1 VMARGMSLTLLPDA
15 MAISRL
21 DAEAPL
27 PAWAVAAPWWSITR
41 TGDELSVVC
50 AEIHVPSDVT
60 ASRGWRALKFDGP
73 LPLDQTGI
81 LASVT
86 APLAAAHI
94 SVFALATFSTDFVL
108 IPAAQQRAAIDAL
121 ERAGHAVLSDY

>member
-1 VMARGMSLTLLPDA
+1 MARGMSLTLLAQP
-15 MAISRL
+15 MAICHL
-21 DAEAPL
+21 DATAPVPSWALEAD
-27 PAWAVAAPWWSITR
+27 WWSVTR
-41 TGDELSVVC
+41 TGEELSVVC
-50 AEIHVPSDVT
+50 AESRVPAGVAS
-60 ASRGWRALKFDGP
+60 SRGWRALKFDGP

-86 APLAAAHI
+86 GPLAGARI

-121 ERAGHAVLSDY
+121 ERAGHSVHSQGY

>member
-1 VMARGMSLTLLPDA
+1 MARGMSLTLLPDA

-27 PAWAVAAPWWSITR
+27 PAWAVSAPWWSITR

-50 AEIHVPSDVT
+50 AEVHVPADVA

-86 APLAAAHI
+86 APLAAARV

-108 IPAAQQRAAIDAL
+108 IPAAQQPAAISAL
-121 ERAGHAVLSDY
+121 ERAGHAVRSQGY

>member
-1 VMARGMSLTLLPDA
+1 MARGMSLTLLPDA

-81 LASVT
+81 LSSVT
-86 APLAAAHI
+86 SPLAAAHI
-94 SVFALATFSTDFVL
+94 SVFVIATFDTDYVL
-108 IPAAQQRAAIDAL
+108 IPEAQQRDAFVAL
-121 ERAGHAVLSDY
+121 ERAGHSVISL

>member
-1 VMARGMSLTLLPDA
+1 

-21 DAEAPL
+21 EAQAPL
-27 PAWAVAAPWWSITR
+27 PDWALAAPWWSITR

-50 AEIHVPSDVT
+50 AEVHVPSSVA

-86 APLAAAHI
+86 GPLAVAHV

-121 ERAGHAVLSDY
+121 ERAGHAVLSLGY

>member
-1 VMARGMSLTLLPDA
+1 MARGMSLTLLPDA

-21 DAEAPL
+21 DAAAPL
-27 PAWAVAAPWWSITR
+27 PAWAVDAPWWSITR

-50 AEIHVPSDVT
+50 AEVHVPAGVA

-86 APLAAAHI
+86 APLAAARV

-108 IPAAQQRAAIDAL
+108 IPAAQQPAAIDAL
-121 ERAGHAVLSDY
+121 ERAGHAVRSQGY

>member
-1 VMARGMSLTLLPDA
+1 MSRRLKLSLLQETC
-15 MAISRL
+15 AICRL
-21 DAEAPL
+21 APGS
-27 PAWAVAAPWWSITR
+27 PIPSWVQSGDYWSITR
-41 TGDELSVVC
+41 TPEELSVV
-50 AEIHVPSDVT
+50 VPEAQVPQGVT
-60 ASRGWRALKFDGP
+60 ASRGWRALRFAGP

>member
-1 VMARGMSLTLLPDA
+1 MARGMSLTLLPDA

-50 AEIHVPSDVT
+50 AEAHVPTGVT

-86 APLAAAHI
+86 TPLAVAHV

-121 ERAGHAVLSDY
+121 ERAGHAVRSLGY